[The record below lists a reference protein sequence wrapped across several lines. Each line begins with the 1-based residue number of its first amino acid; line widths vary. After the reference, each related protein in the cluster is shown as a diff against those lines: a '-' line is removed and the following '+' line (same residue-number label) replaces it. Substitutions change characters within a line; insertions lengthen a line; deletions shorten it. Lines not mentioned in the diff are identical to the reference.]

1 MKKFFCIY
9 AFLGLNLA
17 LCVDENITKSAIT
30 SSNAVFELQK
40 ELNILK
46 NKQQEICKEIHKIII
61 NSKKNLGVND
71 MKKFED
77 EFKAQMDKNLQ
88 NLENKE
94 EFDQDLC
101 IKILPEPKMYQ
112 KSSGTF
118 HGPVRQEVMKRKLRV
133 IDSNET
139 IKSNDEQ
146 NK

>member
-101 IKILPEPKMYQ
+101 IKILPE
-112 KSSGTF
+112 
-118 HGPVRQEVMKRKLRV
+118 
-133 IDSNET
+133 IW
-139 IKSNDEQ
+139 
-146 NK
+146 